1 LRSSFRENSVV
12 SRPRT
17 PSYGDQFAPDCFH
30 HHPVDREELTVGEV
44 VRRGFAGFANAG
56 FRHSQTMIEVRR
68 DPASFFIANGIGDS
82 LWSCGEQFVN
92 MTLM

>member
-1 LRSSFRENSVV
+1 
-12 SRPRT
+12 
-17 PSYGDQFAPDCFH
+17 
-30 HHPVDREELTVGEV
+30 VGEV